1 MICIGSNDGLEHDQ
15 GDLMKAIRWLVRLL
29 LGAVLLVV
37 AYIWLGMSIL
47 GAWDPPSGS
56 RRRR

>member
-1 MICIGSNDGLEHDQ
+1 
-15 GDLMKAIRWLVRLL
+15 MKAIRWLVRLL

-47 GAWDPPSGS
+47 GAWDLPSGS